1 MMDLTAYFKRGSIGD
16 HNVSVLAD
24 FKRTNPVSNSD
35 MLGCAD
41 RNCAEECRTKLN
53 TGEIWR
59 KCGEMQKIMR
69 MAFILILMT

>member
-41 RNCAEECRTKLN
+41 RNCAESIVFAYSGLDCKT
-53 TGEIWR
+53 
-59 KCGEMQKIMR
+59 C
-69 MAFILILMT
+69 